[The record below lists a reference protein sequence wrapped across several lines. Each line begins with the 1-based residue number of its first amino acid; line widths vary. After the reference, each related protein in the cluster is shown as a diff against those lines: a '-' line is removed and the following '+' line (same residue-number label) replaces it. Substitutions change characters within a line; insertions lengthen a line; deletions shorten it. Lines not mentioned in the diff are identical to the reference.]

1 MSRFDSLIF
10 DMDGTLWDA
19 VDSYCEVWNHTIDK
33 FGTAMPKV
41 TRERLAPLMGK
52 HLDEIYTRLGGPAEG
67 YDKFMIA
74 LGEAERNM
82 MPRLGGR
89 LYDGVRETLEELAAS
104 GIRLFMVS
112 NCEKN
117 GLPNFLRFTGMEH
130 LFVDTRSFGQ
140 TNLGKDKNIAALVD
154 EYHLERPLYIGD
166 VAGDCTASHNAG
178 VPFAWARYGFGD
190 TVPEADY
197 ELNAFTELPKLC
209 VK

>member
-19 VDSYCEVWNHTIDK
+19 VDSYCEIWNVTIDR
-33 FGTAMPKV
+33 FGTDMPKV
-41 TRERLAPLMGK
+41 YRDRLAPLMGK
-52 HLDEIYTRLGGPAEG
+52 HLDEIYAELGGPDNG
-67 YDKFMIA
+67 YDEFMSA
-74 LGEAERNM
+74 LAQAEHDM

-89 LYDGVRETLEELAAS
+89 LYDGVHETLEALAGS

-130 LFVDTRSFGQ
+130 LFTDTLSFGQ
-140 TNLGKDKNIAALVD
+140 TGLGKDKNISALI
-154 EYHLERPLYIGD
+154 ERYQLIRPLYIGD
-166 VAGDCTASHNAG
+166 VAGDCEAAHRAG

-190 TVPEADY
+190 AVPDADY
-197 ELNAFTELPKLC
+197 ELNAVTELPQLC
-209 VK
+209 AM